1 MYHVQLHFWVRGI
14 DEKIVR
20 IWQEAEP
27 LERFTHLFHNF
38 SRSMRLPSGRNQIV
52 LLGDVA
58 TLQIPMLRQDIGT
71 KGKLILCADSVQDLP
86 GEELAYFDAIWP
98 RAHLEETA
106 AFHFHR
112 LQQLLKE
119 EKDAW
124 LTQTYLEQTINTLP
138 DMVWYKD
145 IKGLHL
151 HVNDAFC
158 TAVNKRKSDV
168 EGKDHYY
175 IWGIPR
181 EVYESSDYVCVET
194 EEDVLKARKTCLYD
208 EEVMSAQGL
217 RKLKTYKTPISD
229 EDSQDII
236 GTVGI
241 ARDITREKEYRS
253 TIQRLT
259 REDQLTSLLNREY
272 FYDILKKNNSQAYT
286 LLSFDIEGFHGFNE
300 RYGHPLGD
308 AVLQIVAEE
317 LRSAFTTNHAARLGG
332 DEFAVFL
339 PDDLSDETAE
349 ASVKAFQ
356 EQLAFMLSMDDRMKH
371 LRVNAGIVHALPGMT
386 PEQAIHDGGMALDR
400 AKKVGGGACCFSR
413 ETATA

>member
-14 DEKIVR
+14 DEKIIR
-20 IWQEAEP
+20 IWQEIEP
-27 LERFTHLFHNF
+27 LERFTHLFHDF

-52 LLGDVA
+52 LLGDAA
-58 TLQIPMLRQDIGT
+58 TLQIPMLRQDIGM
-71 KGKLILCADSVQDLP
+71 KGKLILCADSVQNLPEEDLT
-86 GEELAYFDAIWP
+86 YFDDVWP
-98 RAHLEETA
+98 LAHLEETA
-106 AFHFHR
+106 VFHFRR
-112 LQQLLKE
+112 LQRLLKE

-145 IKGLHL
+145 IKGIHL

-158 TAVNKRKSDV
+158 TAVSKRKKDV

-181 EVYESSDYVCVET
+181 EVYEASDYVCVET
-194 EEDVLKARKTCLYD
+194 EEDVINARKTCLYD

-217 RKLKTYKTPISD
+217 RKLKTYKTPIFD

-241 ARDITREKEYRS
+241 ARDVTQEKEYRS

-272 FYDILKKNNSQAYT
+272 FYDVLKQNGRQAYT
-286 LLSFDIEGFHGFNE
+286 LLVFDVEGFHGFNE

-317 LRSAFTTNHAARLGG
+317 LRLAFTTKHAARLGG

-339 PDDLSDETAE
+339 PDALSDEAAE
-349 ASVKAFQ
+349 ASVRAFQ

-371 LRVNAGIVHALPGMT
+371 LRVNAGIVHAVPGMT
-386 PEQAIHDGGMALDR
+386 PERVIRDGGRALDR
-400 AKKVGGGACCFSR
+400 AKEVGGGACCSSG
-413 ETATA
+413 ESVMA

>member
-1 MYHVQLHFWVRGI
+1 MAFFIKQDENWYLKDTGI
-14 DEKIVR
+14 ENIF
-20 IWQEAEP
+20 INEYMTQA
-27 LERFTHLFHNF
+27 
-38 SRSMRLPSGRNQIV
+38 
-52 LLGDVA
+52 
-58 TLQIPMLRQDIGT
+58 
-71 KGKLILCADSVQDLP
+71 P
-86 GEELAYFDAIWP
+86 G
-98 RAHLEETA
+98 
-106 AFHFHR
+106 
-112 LQQLLKE
+112 
-119 EKDAW
+119 
-124 LTQTYLEQTINTLP
+124 
-138 DMVWYKD
+138 
-145 IKGLHL
+145 
-151 HVNDAFC
+151 
-158 TAVNKRKSDV
+158 
-168 EGKDHYY
+168 
-175 IWGIPR
+175 
-181 EVYESSDYVCVET
+181 DYVKIYILALMYAKMGADISNEAIAKSVGVE

-217 RKLKTYKTPISD
+217 RKLKTYKTPIFD

-356 EQLAFMLSMDDRMKH
+356 EQLSFMLSMDDRMKH

-386 PEQAIHDGGMALDR
+386 PASLMPLEARAVGIDYDTLCDTIARLALL
-400 AKKVGGGACCFSR
+400 S
-413 ETATA
+413 